1 MQDEHTPYGTKTPA
15 ASSSGTPESE
25 VSKQWDA
32 FQRDLDVLGRHLS
45 EIGTQRQRLASISL
59 RASARASMR

>member
-15 ASSSGTPESE
+15 ASSAGTPESE

-32 FQRDLDVLGRHLS
+32 FQRDLDVLGRQLA
-45 EIGTQRQRLASISL
+45 ERLASISL

>member
-15 ASSSGTPESE
+15 ASSAGTPESE

-32 FQRDLDVLGRHLS
+32 FQRDLDVLGRQLA
-45 EIGTQRQRLASISL
+45 EID
-59 RASARASMR
+59 